1 MSCNYFSYTFNK
13 YSILTFIALFCSS
26 SYSESPKYIEPIVKE
41 ALFNT
46 EDVDLLATDRHKIAS
61 SIASFTVNKF
71 KDKLDAKGVKVAPR
85 LIALALNLDPRNRH
99 AAIANFQ
106 FKNEILRKNSKPE
119 YSAITL
125 AQVLQSRAQLLIKSG
140 NKLNVLL
147 AGYMLSA
154 AVEIDSSNENAVNG
168 LKMYQKDIG
177 KIDWGLLLGKKGK

>member
-1 MSCNYFSYTFNK
+1 M
-13 YSILTFIALFCSS
+13 
-26 SYSESPKYIEPIVKE
+26 
-41 ALFNT
+41 
-46 EDVDLLATDRHKIAS
+46 
-61 SIASFTVNKF
+61 
-71 KDKLDAKGVKVAPR
+71 KVAPR

-106 FKNEILRKNSKPE
+106 FKNEIPRKNSKPE

-140 NKLNVLL
+140 NKVNVLL

-177 KIDWGLLLGKKGK
+177 KIDWDLFLGKKGK